1 MKKQLLLISIC
12 VLFTSNIGWASCNYT
27 QSGKVCDY
35 RSQSSKC
42 VSKDSKSYDYPRAAL
57 EYKKLIDRMQHE
69 RATIYNALNLT
80 DEQIQKREELL
91 RENNPIFEQKFDLLL
106 KESFKLSALEEGNA
120 PEREIVCQ
128 KRVVKNIKKD
138 IDKLFSCEN
147 KEFQKCLT
155 RLQRSK
161 FKEIQRLEKRDYKR
175 EAPQKDYYKSNP
187 QMRPFGNPTYSQCDN
202 TSSKKKKILK

>member
-1 MKKQLLLISIC
+1 
-12 VLFTSNIGWASCNYT
+12 
-27 QSGKVCDY
+27 
-35 RSQSSKC
+35 
-42 VSKDSKSYDYPRAAL
+42 
-57 EYKKLIDRMQHE
+57 MQHE

-106 KESFKLSALEEGNA
+106 KESFKLRALEEGNA
-120 PEREIVCQ
+120 PEREIACQ

-175 EAPQKDYYKSNP
+175 EAHQKDYYKSNP